1 MLLKYVI
8 PGNKIEMQAVGRAN
22 EAGESDMGLL
32 DKRKVYQTQV
42 IEVLSEDR
50 MEVLMPMEK
59 TKLILLPVGAEYD
72 MRFFTPFGMYQCFAN
87 VMDRYKSNGQY
98 ILLMELTSNLRK
110 HQRREYYRLSC
121 ALEMDSRP
129 LEEEE
134 IVAVE
139 KNDVML
145 TPGLPLKH
153 SLIVDISGG
162 GIRFVSNYAY
172 EPESLIY
179 CKYNLAIED
188 SVKEYTLV
196 AKILRVRELEN
207 KPGTFEHRAQY
218 INIDTVDREE
228 IIRFIFEEDRK
239 NRRRLKK

>member
-1 MLLKYVI
+1 M
-8 PGNKIEMQAVGRAN
+8 
-22 EAGESDMGLL
+22 
-32 DKRKVYQTQV
+32 
-42 IEVLSEDR
+42 
-50 MEVLMPMEK
+50 
-59 TKLILLPVGAEYD
+59 
-72 MRFFTPFGMYQCFAN
+72 
-87 VMDRYKSNGQY
+87 
-98 ILLMELTSNLRK
+98 
-110 HQRREYYRLSC
+110 SC